1 MLSTVRGGIAMP
13 LSRSEYEMLA
23 AFRYSLRQFLSFSEK
38 AAEGVG
44 LTQQQYQA
52 LLVVRAHAGP
62 GLLTISDLAAQ
73 MLIKHHSAVGM
84 VNRLEELGMVR
95 REPSSKDGRKVGV
108 RLTPNGQRVFDRLA
122 STHRGEL
129 RRIGR
134 DLGRFMNYFARATG
148 ESMARERAA
157 NRRSP
162 SRS

>member
-1 MLSTVRGGIAMP
+1 MP

-38 AAEGVG
+38 AAAGVG

-52 LLVVRAHAGP
+52 LLAVRAHPGP

-84 VNRLEELGMVR
+84 VNRLEQQGMVR
-95 REPSSKDGRKVGV
+95 REPQADDGRKVGI
-108 RLTPNGQRVFDRLA
+108 RLTPTGQRVFDRLA
-122 STHRGEL
+122 SSHRGEL

-134 DLGRFMNYFARATG
+134 DVGRFMNYFARATG
-148 ESMARERAA
+148 KSIARQASA
-157 NRRSP
+157 NRRP
-162 SRS
+162 ASRS

>member
-1 MLSTVRGGIAMP
+1 MP

-23 AFRYSLRQFLSFSEK
+23 AFRYRLRQFLAFSEK
-38 AAEGVG
+38 AAAAVG
-44 LTQQQYQA
+44 ITQQQYQA
-52 LLVVRAHAGP
+52 LLAVRAHAGP

-95 REPSSKDGRKVGV
+95 REPSTDDGRKVGI
-108 RLTPNGQRVFDRLA
+108 RLTANGQRVFDKLA
-122 STHRGEL
+122 SSHRGEL

-148 ESMARERAA
+148 QAEVRRAA
-157 NRRSP
+157 SRGVGARS
-162 SRS
+162 

>member
-1 MLSTVRGGIAMP
+1 MP

-52 LLVVRAHAGP
+52 LLVVRAHPGP

-84 VNRLEELGMVR
+84 VDRLEHQGMVR
-95 REPSSKDGRKVGV
+95 REPFAEDGRKVGI
-108 RLTPNGQRVFDRLA
+108 RITPTGERVFDRLA
-122 STHRGEL
+122 SSHRGEL
-129 RRIGR
+129 RRIGP
-134 DLGRFMNYFARATG
+134 DLVRFMSFFTHGADAPPAKPRVNRGTA
-148 ESMARERAA
+148 
-157 NRRSP
+157 RRS
-162 SRS
+162 

>member
-1 MLSTVRGGIAMP
+1 MP

-23 AFRYSLRQFLSFSEK
+23 AFRFRLRQFLSFSEK
-38 AAEGVG
+38 AAEEVG

-52 LLVVRAHAGP
+52 MLAVRAHAGP

-95 REPSSKDGRKVGV
+95 REPLAEDGRKVGI

-122 STHRGEL
+122 SSHRGEL
-129 RRIGR
+129 RRIGS
-134 DLGRFMNYFARATG
+134 DLSRFMRYFAQAAG
-148 ESMARERAA
+148 EVPPAKPRQ
-157 NRRSP
+157 NRGKAGRS
-162 SRS
+162 

>member
-1 MLSTVRGGIAMP
+1 MP

-84 VNRLEELGMVR
+84 VNRLEQQGMVR
-95 REPSSKDGRKVGV
+95 REPLAEDGRKVGI
-108 RLTPNGQRVFDRLA
+108 RITPMGQRVFDRLA
-122 STHRGEL
+122 SSHRGEL
-129 RRIGR
+129 RRIGP
-134 DLGRFMNYFARATG
+134 DLVRFMTFFAGGPG
-148 ESMARERAA
+148 ERTQDKPRVNRGTA
-157 NRRSP
+157 RRS
-162 SRS
+162 